1 MFAWAGFVGLGLLI
15 GDSGIGPVGVLDWLF
30 VLTLFLL
37 VPIGLVLAWSFLLQ
51 GRPPTGRQLRAGATL
66 VLVLAA
72 VVGLFALW
80 ATLYNLSDP
89 SRTCGLAHGQAA
101 EGIEGA
107 LMATAM
113 AECSRKKQGRVLAPA
128 AGDDRHAA

>member
-1 MFAWAGFVGLGLLI
+1 MTASKPRQTASRVWIAGVLTAATLAWAVFAWAGFVALGLLI
-15 GDSGIGPVGVLDWLF
+15 GDSGIGSVGVLDLLF

-51 GRPPTGRQLRAGATL
+51 GRPPTARQFRAGAML

-80 ATLYNLSDP
+80 ATLHNLSN
-89 SRTCGLAHGQAA
+89 
-101 EGIEGA
+101 
-107 LMATAM
+107 
-113 AECSRKKQGRVLAPA
+113 
-128 AGDDRHAA
+128 